1 MTHDIE
7 KQYSRTAFIAKLRR
21 LADALERGERFVIQ
35 VAGRRVVVPDGAVA
49 GIEYERDGGRAEL
62 ELQLRW
68 KRPARRPRRRG

>member
-1 MTHDIE
+1 MTRDIE
-7 KQYSRTAFIAKLRR
+7 KRYSRRAFTARLRR

-49 GIEYERDGGRAEL
+49 GIEYERERGHEEL

-68 KRPARRPRRRG
+68 KRPRHGSRKRA